1 MQTQRPGTCC
11 NTYVTDE
18 HLCYFKIKPLKV
30 TSGRFLYYDFE
41 TCQDSLITCDHGY
54 KNKPRQNCQSCT
66 PVQLC
71 SQCRRCINCKKSY
84 CGLEQHVPNYL
95 VCQTTCD
102 KCKNNAFTTD
112 AKCDNCGDRCSKCS
126 TRTKGSFCNELCK
139 NNVCGRREIVFK
151 GPETTDQFCKWLI
164 TPQHKDM
171 TAIALEELEHF
182 KMVHELMT
190 KRGMVLG
197 REQHNDYAK
206 SLQKFFPKTKDRP
219 TALIHRLLVAALIE
233 ARSCERFKVFS
244 ENMEDQELSKF
255 YKDLMISEANHY
267 TLFLGYARKYMD
279 RKIVDQKWENLLKFE
294 AC

>member
-1 MQTQRPGTCC
+1 MLGLQ
-11 NTYVTDE
+11 
-18 HLCYFKIKPLKV
+18 
-30 TSGRFLYYDFE
+30 FE
-41 TCQDSLITCDHGY
+41 TSTSWALIAED
-54 KNKPRQNCQSCT
+54 N
-66 PVQLC
+66 
-71 SQCRRCINCKKSY
+71 
-84 CGLEQHVPNYL
+84 LEQILTDHAFAEQKASANAISIIINYSEETAL
-95 VCQTTCD
+95 V
-102 KCKNNAFTTD
+102 
-112 AKCDNCGDRCSKCS
+112 
-126 TRTKGSFCNELCK
+126 
-139 NNVCGRREIVFK
+139 
-151 GPETTDQFCKWLI
+151 
-164 TPQHKDM
+164 KDM

-294 AC
+294 AEMMKTRGKTAKVHG